1 MQESAERDP
10 VISHGSVAQRRGC
23 HEIAFPSASVDG
35 PELPLLVAYT
45 LPSGAIKSSRGF
57 STGDGQMKTRCYVNE
72 EGLWSWEA
80 KNLEG
85 RCIETGSFSVVNSPL
100 PGKLRISSSDP
111 RQLQYDIGR
120 WYLNF
125 GDNAYRFLSLEES
138 RWKAYID
145 QAAQA
150 GFNRIRTWLCQSP
163 ASLFQT
169 DRKRLDLSVWDKI
182 DERLA
187 YGLQRHPEIQF
198 EIILFGPDPEEL
210 QRFGEGEL
218 GTHSAFRYA
227 IERFG
232 PLPNVHW
239 PIASGYSESDPETN
253 GALSMIGESLTENDP
268 WNSLVTFTGKRFD
281 PLAFGDRKWVSFQSI
296 SSLGQV
302 TGEALSAARASA
314 QKPVALSEDRG
325 EHQYAPRFARY
336 YFRRLFWSALLSGA
350 LPSYTGLISSEAY
363 DRNKRRIE
371 GYYDACNSGRLKF
384 GAHDLLPIKKFFSD
398 TEAILENWSP
408 NDALSGNNPL
418 LVKSMLSEDS
428 SKCIAYV
435 ANPETFAA
443 HSPDGY
449 DGMHSDQ
456 ISDASETFTTVTLEL
471 PFSSGTAKWYNPN
484 TGEWKGEAEIT
495 KNSTTLL
502 TPEPGDWVVWVER
515 A

>member
-1 MQESAERDP
+1 
-10 VISHGSVAQRRGC
+10 
-23 HEIAFPSASVDG
+23 
-35 PELPLLVAYT
+35 
-45 LPSGAIKSSRGF
+45 
-57 STGDGQMKTRCYVNE
+57 MKTRCYVNE

-163 ASLFQT
+163 ESLFQT
-169 DRKRLDLSVWDKI
+169 DRKRLDLSAWDKI

-218 GTHSAFRYA
+218 GAHSAFRYA

-239 PIASGYSESDPETN
+239 SIASGYSESDPETN
-253 GALSMIGESLTENDP
+253 
-268 WNSLVTFTGKRFD
+268 
-281 PLAFGDRKWVSFQSI
+281 
-296 SSLGQV
+296 
-302 TGEALSAARASA
+302 
-314 QKPVALSEDRG
+314 
-325 EHQYAPRFARY
+325 
-336 YFRRLFWSALLSGA
+336 
-350 LPSYTGLISSEAY
+350 
-363 DRNKRRIE
+363 
-371 GYYDACNSGRLKF
+371 